1 MEPAV
6 LPLINRTQLTHR
18 TVIQVARMQLVTI
31 YRLLMKQIMQLFQTA
46 QGLIQLRRLCK
57 WDLNLH
63 S

>member
-6 LPLINRTQLTHR
+6 FPLINRTQLTLR

-46 QGLIQLRRLCK
+46 QGLIQLRMLCK